1 MMEKIMSDI
10 DKSKALEIAAEKLKH
25 ALSAIVPKKKKRA
38 KGKYPLTLY
47 STSEG
52 KFVFA
57 DSMYESLGSE
67 IDCKGGWS
75 ESIEVDGYILKR
87 LIETFPDDSAIILG
101 IDNSSLLIRCAGA
114 SLTLGR
120 LDPGGE
126 GKTERKKL
134 PHKGKV
140 EHPPEPV
147 GKRAEFHDTWGFSAR
162 VPMPESAVRAEDRV
176 PTPKNPVK
184 DKDRDNGR

>member
-1 MMEKIMSDI
+1 MSEI
-10 DKSKALEIAAEKLKH
+10 DKSKALEIVADKLKH

-75 ESIEVDGYILKR
+75 ESIEVDGYLLKH
-87 LIETFPDDSAIILG
+87 LIETFPDDSALILG
-101 IDNSSLLIRCAGA
+101 IDNASLLIRCGGA
-114 SLTLGR
+114 SLKLGR

-126 GKTERKKL
+126 GKTVRKKL

-176 PTPKNPVK
+176 SMPKSQAK
-184 DKDRDNGR
+184 DKDRDSGH